1 MLEFGAGDALD
12 EAFTRTP
19 AARTV
24 TPETYMRL
32 TIASASHTPIM
43 LSTEMS
49 YSAAISHSQRNWEI
63 HRPKCQ
69 RWDDMHRGSR
79 DCHEVGPAFGLCL
92 GCGDVGADRGTR
104 DSPPRT
110 TLRGSHKWAIER
122 GIARVSSRTKGAEW
136 SSRCCLSVCARPL
149 WQTRGCEGAEP
160 LHANRQR
167 SGRVSSSLG
176 ERSAACSWTKA
187 VG

>member
-1 MLEFGAGDALD
+1 
-12 EAFTRTP
+12 
-19 AARTV
+19 
-24 TPETYMRL
+24 
-32 TIASASHTPIM
+32 
-43 LSTEMS
+43 MS
-49 YSAAISHSQRNWEI
+49 YSAAISHSQRNWEN

-79 DCHEVGPAFGLCL
+79 DCHGVGPAFGLCL

-167 SGRVSSSLG
+167 SGEGVIQPRRAQCRVQLDQSSRVSCHLSRIRGSNWWRNRAPR
-176 ERSAACSWTKA
+176 ERLSAGGAKRP
-187 VG
+187 